1 LTLDAVASARR
12 SVITRAEL
20 FAARDTE
27 EPRVRTVLSPFREI
41 PVNRTIAE
49 RGGALRRS
57 FGMGAAD
64 ALVAATALERRL

>member
-1 LTLDAVASARR
+1 
-12 SVITRAEL
+12 
-20 FAARDTE
+20 
-27 EPRVRTVLSPFREI
+27 VLSPFREI